1 MTIAAAVPMKI
12 LLCDDHAL
20 FREGLA
26 HVLAGMDENLAVL
39 EAGDLAEALC
49 VIGEHDDLDLVLL
62 DLGLPGS
69 RGLGALRE
77 LRERCPTVSVA
88 VVSANEDAGLV
99 RGALA
104 AGASGFVP
112 KSSTGPV
119 LRSALRLILSGGVY
133 VPEQALDAP
142 PSRRAGAAIGGDPI
156 AELTPR
162 QREVADLV
170 ARGLTNKEICSV
182 LGIAEGTVKAHVAAL
197 LETLGVSNRTEAAAV
212 LRERG

>member
-1 MTIAAAVPMKI
+1 MKI

-26 HVLAGMDENLAVL
+26 HVLAGMDDDLAVL
-39 EAGDLAEALC
+39 EAGDLDEALR

-62 DLGLPGS
+62 DLGLPGA
-69 RGLGALRE
+69 RGLGALRT

-88 VVSANEDAGLV
+88 VVSASDDASLV

-119 LRSALRLILSGGVY
+119 LRSALRLILAGGVY
-133 VPEQALDAP
+133 VPEQALDAL
-142 PSRRAGAAIGGDPI
+142 PSRRAAGSHAHPL

-170 ARGLTNKEICSV
+170 ARGLTNKEICSA

-212 LRERG
+212 LRERS

>member
-1 MTIAAAVPMKI
+1 MAATVLPMKI

-26 HVLAGMDENLAVL
+26 HVLAGVDDDLSVL
-39 EAGDLAEALC
+39 EAGDLEEALRL
-49 VIGEHDDLDLVLL
+49 IGEHDDLDLVLL
-62 DLGLPGS
+62 DLGLPGA

-88 VVSANEDAGLV
+88 VVSASDDASLV

-133 VPEQALDAP
+133 VPEQALAAL
-142 PSRRAGAAIGGDPI
+142 PSRRSGAAAHGDPL

-170 ARGLTNKEICSV
+170 ARGLTNKEICSA

-212 LRERG
+212 LRERT